1 MMQRRVTLR
10 AGAPLLDVS
19 GTVYAAA
26 HEGMQVDIVGD
37 VHSMNSV
44 LLYPIL
50 IDLGW
55 YDVIAAG
62 GFEPMP
68 VAYVSTADVLS

>member
-1 MMQRRVTLR
+1 MKT
-10 AGAPLLDVS
+10 

-50 IDLGW
+50 ID
-55 YDVIAAG
+55 DVIAAVAY
-62 GFEPMP
+62 
-68 VAYVSTADVLS
+68 VAYVSTADVLP